1 MGEGYILYNDEFV
14 LANGGTLAAHRCYL
28 PATNAAGAPAR
39 LRIGMGGG
47 VVTAIDDVNTARV
60 AGVKYV
66 SLDGRVSD
74 KPFAGVNVVVKTMT
88 DGTTN
93 VSKVVK

>member
-1 MGEGYILYNDEFV
+1 
-14 LANGGTLAAHRCYL
+14 
-28 PATNAAGAPAR
+28 
-39 LRIGMGGG
+39 MGGG